1 MKSFRLSCI
10 FFFIALFACVSLA
23 EPQDRAA
30 GSAADRTAVRN
41 VLSGLSA
48 ADNDGN
54 LDSVVSHYREDAIL
68 LPPNASVVAGRPA
81 IRAWY
86 EQGLFRHFR
95 CEVSFDADETEVSGD
110 WAFARGYINGR
121 LNPKADEPLIKL
133 HEKFIM
139 ILRRDQDGWKIAR
152 LIWNSD
158 APAPVVP
165 K

>member
-41 VLSGLSA
+41 VLSGL
-48 ADNDGN
+48 
-54 LDSVVSHYREDAIL
+54 SHYREDAIL

-133 HEKFIM
+133 HEKFTM